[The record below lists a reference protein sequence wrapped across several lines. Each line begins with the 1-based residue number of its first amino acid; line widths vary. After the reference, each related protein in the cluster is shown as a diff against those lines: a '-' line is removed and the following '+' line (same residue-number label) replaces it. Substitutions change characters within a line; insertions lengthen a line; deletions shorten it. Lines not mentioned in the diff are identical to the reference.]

1 LAGEGRATVNLGVK
15 ADAVVKDDL
24 KGLYVERLVVHY
36 KNLVIVSGVLAKR
49 INVSA
54 NKTLNRLIL
63 ELFVLDIVNVLNLYN
78 LVSWLPVED
87 QFMRI

>member
-1 LAGEGRATVNLGVK
+1 M
-15 ADAVVKDDL
+15 KDDL
-24 KGLYVERLVVHY
+24 KGLDVERLVVHY
-36 KNLVIVSGVLAKR
+36 QDLVIVSGVLAKR

-87 QFMRI
+87 QLMRI